1 MSPALIGSSQIRFN
15 APMPCPDT
23 YHCVLDPQGANSQKG
38 NGEKVKGLEGS
49 KGRGLRAKGLP
60 LKGCFIVE
68 KAKRHSVPAK
78 TQFGPM
84 AMAALPAI
92 KEQN

>member
-1 MSPALIGSSQIRFN
+1 
-15 APMPCPDT
+15 MPCPDT

-60 LKGCFIVE
+60 LKGSSIVE
-68 KAKRHSVPAK
+68 KAKRLKGNPCPPKLSSI
-78 TQFGPM
+78 PM
-84 AMAALPAI
+84 AMAAIPAV
-92 KEQN
+92 KE